1 MSLPVIVASQTS
13 TNEPEEI
20 VTFNKWWIENLHV
33 NGDQNGNI
41 KGFVVL
47 AKFGT
52 KSDGSMVFNGEKTN
66 LSMDNMLAEAQTN
79 ETLANIIGGIIQY
92 VGSKAIENGTA
103 SEIIN

>member
-1 MSLPVIVASQTS
+1 
-13 TNEPEEI
+13 
-20 VTFNKWWIENLHV
+20 
-33 NGDQNGNI
+33 
-41 KGFVVL
+41 
-47 AKFGT
+47 
-52 KSDGSMVFNGEKTN
+52 MVFNGEKTN